1 MIYTIS
7 RFSTFILPNSAQ
19 RTKAIH
25 DNLLSFLLFRMA
37 SGRLLHYVYKVPKR
51 TDTVDFYRTLGM
63 TALRHEEFT
72 EGCEAQVCALL
83 FEFSYF

>member
-1 MIYTIS
+1 MLFRIS
-7 RFSTFILPNSAQ
+7 KFNIS
-19 RTKAIH
+19 H
-25 DNLLSFLLFRMA
+25 NLRFLLFTILPSILRNTRYPIDFVTSFRMS

-72 EGCEAQVCALL
+72 EGCEAQVSAKR
-83 FEFSYF
+83 